1 MRPILTAKEFV
12 LKELEDYISSDYL
25 PPEIY
30 SFMIEFAKMHR
41 EAIIQT
47 IFEKGLSELTE
58 WSGNPYS
65 GEGSDYLSLELLEK
79 AYPEDKIKLK

>member
-1 MRPILTAKEFV
+1 MRPMLTAKEFV
-12 LKELEDYISSDYL
+12 LEDGEGYLAGDYTPNEVYHL
-25 PPEIY
+25 
-30 SFMIEFAKMHR
+30 MVDFAKMHR

-58 WSGNPYS
+58 WCGNPYN

-79 AYPEDKIKLK
+79 AYPQDKIK